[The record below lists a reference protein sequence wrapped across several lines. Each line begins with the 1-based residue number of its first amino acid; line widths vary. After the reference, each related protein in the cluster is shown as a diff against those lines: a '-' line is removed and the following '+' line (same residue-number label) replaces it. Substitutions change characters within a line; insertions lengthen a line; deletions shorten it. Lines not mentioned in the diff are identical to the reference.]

1 MKWKRALW
9 LAVPWIACSPLPFLI
24 WLGVII
30 ISWLQRPT
38 QAIDTQSIDYS
49 ESLNQ
54 WTRIVRDFGVM
65 WLCLLLPGPAVGA
78 GLLAW
83 ERALAAHFGSMERRI
98 WSAFSLALSLV
109 VGLIWSTLAAA
120 LVWSALAWFAL
131 ATGHEDWVAGFF
143 YGVVFYMRGW
153 LWIPALAVVS
163 GAIGGWET
171 WRGARAMRPNG
182 SR

>member
-65 WLCLLLPGPAVGA
+65 WLCLLLPDP
-78 GLLAW
+78 
-83 ERALAAHFGSMERRI
+83 
-98 WSAFSLALSLV
+98 
-109 VGLIWSTLAAA
+109 
-120 LVWSALAWFAL
+120 
-131 ATGHEDWVAGFF
+131 
-143 YGVVFYMRGW
+143 
-153 LWIPALAVVS
+153 
-163 GAIGGWET
+163 
-171 WRGARAMRPNG
+171 
-182 SR
+182 